1 MGDVRDRI
9 EQRDRLRDEV
19 LPHDTV
25 VVLRGGPDT
34 LVKIVRHARR
44 TEQRWALDGVPLLGV
59 SVFCA
64 LDPDGPASF
73 DGLLASR
80 MCSYRVVHRV
90 PAGKLL
96 AAGFEL
102 LPTVGRPHYTIQMMC
117 GDETE
122 AAKLLAVL
130 GPPRE
135 NWHHESHVR

>member
-1 MGDVRDRI
+1 M
-9 EQRDRLRDEV
+9 
-19 LPHDTV
+19 PHDTV

-122 AAKLLAVL
+122 AAKLLAV
-130 GPPRE
+130 P
-135 NWHHESHVR
+135 W